1 LRHPI
6 RAAALLTA
14 ALAAAACSDTGTQ
27 ARTDAPQTAA
37 RTEASFASGPL
48 ATGFV
53 LDRNG
58 QPMQVAYEVRGGRAI
73 YQGDIDLGPAEGIPA
88 TSQQAKAED
97 GMRPRFGVVRD
108 GSRYR
113 WPSAVVYYSVDAG
126 LPQQSRVT
134 NAISHIESKTRNVT
148 FVPRTTQKNYV
159 RFVRSTGCASSV
171 GMVGGAQLIYL
182 ADGCSTG
189 NAIHEISHALGMY
202 HEQTRC
208 DRDSYV
214 VINFANIIKGYENN
228 FQVQCSG
235 ASDVLGYNE
244 GSIMHYGPYD
254 FSSNGLPTIT
264 SLRGLAN
271 QMGQRSGLST
281 TDVGTIDGMYP

>member
-1 LRHPI
+1 MRQPI
-6 RAAALLTA
+6 RTAALLCA
-14 ALAAAACSDTGTQ
+14 ALAAAACADTGTQ
-27 ARTDAPQTAA
+27 ARTDEPQSGA
-37 RTEASFASGPL
+37 RSEASFARGPL
-48 ATGFV
+48 ATGFI
-53 LDRNG
+53 LDRDG
-58 QPMQVAYEVRGGRAI
+58 RPMLVTYEVREGRAI
-73 YQGDIDLGPAEGIPA
+73 YQGDIDLGPAESIAASAPE
-88 TSQQAKAED
+88 AKAED
-97 GMRPRFGVVRD
+97 GPRFGVVRD

-113 WPSAVVYYSVDAG
+113 WPGAVVYYTVDSN
-126 LPQQSRVT
+126 LPQQSRVS

-189 NAIHEISHALGMY
+189 NTIHEISHALGMY

-214 VINFANIIKGYENN
+214 VIHLENVIKGYENN
-228 FQVQCSG
+228 FQKQCNG
-235 ASDVLGYNE
+235 ASDVLAYNE

-254 FSSNGLPTIT
+254 FSSNGLPTIV
-264 SLRGLAN
+264 SLRGLDN
-271 QMGQRSGLST
+271 QMGQRSGLSS
-281 TDVGTIDGMYP
+281 TDVGTIDGLYP